1 MCYTVY
7 SIHWTSKAQCTFC
20 FSCYILTLFSLLYDG
35 FILSKLLFSLHRERL
50 CIQAHL
56 FPSFMLK
63 SLLLSPSPRHSP
75 FLLSR
80 SLFLSF
86 SLPFS
91 LFLSIYLSIHLSI
104 CLSLYLPSIHSFP
117 FSPALDLALLLSL
130 RVSGIVSIRESKP
143 WLFHLRE
150 GLAMCLRART
160 DVSVLANELKYQTG
174 H

>member
-50 CIQAHL
+50 CIQPHL
-56 FPSFMLK
+56 FSSFMLK

-143 WLFHLRE
+143 WLLHLRW
-150 GLAMCLRART
+150 G
-160 DVSVLANELKYQTG
+160 
-174 H
+174 